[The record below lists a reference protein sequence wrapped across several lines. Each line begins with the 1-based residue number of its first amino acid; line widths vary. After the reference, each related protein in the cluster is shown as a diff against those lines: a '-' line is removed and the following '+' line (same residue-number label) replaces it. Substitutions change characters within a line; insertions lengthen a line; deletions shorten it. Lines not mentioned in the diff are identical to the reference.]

1 MFISLISA
9 DRRMRRNVLTRESQR
24 APVFIC
30 VLRGNW
36 CFSRDTLLTL
46 GARDGIFVERRITF
60 SGR

>member
-1 MFISLISA
+1 MYESEKASA
-9 DRRMRRNVLTRESQR
+9 LARGCSCIYLCS
-24 APVFIC
+24 A
-30 VLRGNW
+30 LRGNW